1 MGDGGFDS
9 PHKNAGKTVDRGQ
22 SDAESDATTTRG
34 VLEAGLDDPDLA
46 VIVAGWS
53 KLSADARRAVVE
65 LVEAELGAVALGRER

>member
-1 MGDGGFDS
+1 ME
-9 PHKNAGKTVDRGQ
+9 
-22 SDAESDATTTRG
+22 SDAESDAAATRG

-46 VIVAGWS
+46 VIVASWS